1 MVKVDPILPPL
12 PKTSDSMKYSF
23 WAGAS
28 SSGSPHTVP
37 LPPVLSIIQLCS
49 PQSHFIHPCNYLIY
63 LYPQGPELNRS
74 REPWA
79 RSQQSL
85 PSPLGADF
93 SCPHT
98 FIRCVLRALTLHND
112 PFQQQLPPT
121 PHYHHHS
128 TAACD
133 QCSQQHPKYWN
144 QHILSVLSVV
154 LKSTYHAVVL

>member
-28 SSGSPHTVP
+28 SSGSPHAVP

-112 PFQQQLPPT
+112 PFQQQLPPPPPT
-121 PHYHHHS
+121 TTTTLRRPVISVASS
-128 TAACD
+128 T
-133 QCSQQHPKYWN
+133 
-144 QHILSVLSVV
+144 LSTEISI
-154 LKSTYHAVVL
+154 SCPFYQ